1 MNTLRSSARDI
12 YRNAKKCGASQ
23 AKEAYLKKMEEKNCG
38 TLFIEEFENV
48 IIDDILRN
56 LDQPNFDHDTIDL
69 CINIFNLDI
78 KRDYLAQFCE
88 QNLPNVLLN
97 NPTRQLIKTFKKCKN
112 GRINECFFRDSDH
125 DVLHEQ

>member
-1 MNTLRSSARDI
+1 MNRYSAIQI
-12 YRNAKKCGASQ
+12 YRSTRTCGTFQ
-23 AKEAYLKKMEEKNCG
+23 NKEDFLKKIKETNCG
-38 TLFIEEFENV
+38 MNNLFKKAFENV
-48 IIDDILRN
+48 INEDILRN
-56 LDQPNFDHDTIDL
+56 LDQPDFDHDTIDL

-112 GRINECFFRDSDH
+112 NTINECFFRDSDH
-125 DVLHEQ
+125 GVLHE